1 MAASRILS
9 FDLLKAFAIFL
20 VVWGHVIQYFLS
32 TDPQSEPVYRFI
44 YAFHM
49 PLFMMVSGYFS
60 GTSLDRPVLPMLR
73 KRFMQLIVPCV
84 AWGVVLYVTQ
94 LEAIDPQ
101 RAIDYSLTS
110 LLHCLTHWFWFLKS
124 LFCCFVLLA
133 LGKWLRGGWAAWG
146 LLLLL
151 SQFLPFLQ
159 LRYLLVPFLAGVWLS
174 RSGAGER
181 HPARWCG
188 GSALVFVVLFMSQPN
203 EAVNVP
209 SLTDSFKG
217 GDYAMA
223 LELFGWRLHR
233 IFTGLAGSMCC
244 ISFFRWANFR
254 SGRLSEAFAGYGRQ
268 TLGLYVLQVLLVEIV
283 MAPYFNMDGASF
295 VVFNFVLAPGCSLL
309 ILGLLIDVVR
319 LLASYAF
326 TAKYLLGVT
335 ARKLEPSTSSSTS
348 SSIR

>member
-1 MAASRILS
+1 MAASRILL

-32 TDPQSEPVYRFI
+32 SDSQTEPVYRFI

-49 PLFMMVSGYFS
+49 PLFMMVSGYFAGS
-60 GTSLDRPVLPMLR
+60 SLDRPVLPMLR

-84 AWGVVLYVTQ
+84 TWGLVLYVTQ
-94 LEAIDPQ
+94 LEAIAPA
-101 RAIDYSLTS
+101 RASDYSPAG

-133 LGKWLRGGWAAWG
+133 IGKWLCGGWAAWVFV
-146 LLLLL
+146 LLL

-159 LRYLLVPFLAGVWLS
+159 LRYLVAPFLAGVWLS

-181 HPARWCG
+181 HPGRWCG
-188 GSALVFVVLFMSQPN
+188 VSALAFVVLFMLQPD
-203 EAVNVP
+203 EAANAP
-209 SLTDSFKG
+209 SLTASLKS
-217 GDYAMA
+217 GDYVVA

-244 ISFFRWANFR
+244 ISFFRWVNFR
-254 SGRLSEAFAGYGRQ
+254 SGWLTEAIAGYGRQ

-283 MAPYFNMDGASF
+283 MAPYFCLDHASF
-295 VVFNFVLAPGCSLL
+295 VVFNFVMAPGSSLL
-309 ILGLLIDVVR
+309 ILGLLIDFVR
-319 LLASYAF
+319 LLASHPL

-335 ARKLEPSTSSSTS
+335 SRKVATPPPSSIPSSSQ
-348 SSIR
+348 